1 MKETFLTVWKDNE
14 KWFDFP
20 QSNEQSVMDMIM
32 KKNLSHQVVILPMGE
47 EPQEMPFI
55 EIKPTIKKKKNE
67 SI

>member
-1 MKETFLTVWKDNE
+1 MKETFLTAWKDNE

-47 EPQEMPFI
+47 EPQQMSII
-55 EIKPTIKKKKNE
+55 EIKQTIKKKKNE